1 MLKEIICDKIAD
13 KRIIFNNG
21 LNVVVGDDNAAN
33 SIGKST
39 ALMLIDFA
47 FGGDSYADRDDV
59 LTQIGAHEVCFHFVF
74 EGQDYYFKRNTSNRN
89 SVQKCDEDYNDE
101 EQMSNNEYKAFLTTQ
116 YHIPILHLSFREMVG
131 QFSRIYHIGNCDEN
145 NPLNP
150 GYNHNMESR
159 VTYLIKL
166 LNKYQKVA
174 EQAKIK
180 EDAEEKLSAYNKAI
194 KLKLVPVIN
203 GKREYKENDK
213 EIDRLN
219 GEIDLLKLQIAN
231 NTIDLTSEQLA
242 RISVIKAKLARIQ
255 KDISLTQSLINGL
268 QQNISDSDSAL
279 IIDIERLK
287 ELFPSAEVRKMQ
299 EVNDFHANLTSILH
313 NEITDRIKNEQ
324 KKLAWLRGQEKE
336 CVERITQVATE
347 TNPDTLALDRLV
359 STKQSVDQLI
369 SGKESFDT
377 KQILTQEKKYATE
390 LYNKIVS
397 KVLTDIE
404 FRLNKEM
411 ERLNKLITGEDKKTP
426 KISLD
431 PKSYSIFCEND
442 TGTGTGFRALLTFDL
457 AILSL
462 TALPFLIHDSL
473 LFKNVEDDAI
483 KGIIDLYS
491 KGEKQVFIS
500 LDKLPSYQKEVQDA
514 VESHKVLKLSSEH
527 TLYGIVWNR

>member
-1 MLKEIICDKIAD
+1 
-13 KRIIFNNG
+13 
-21 LNVVVGDDNAAN
+21 
-33 SIGKST
+33 
-39 ALMLIDFA
+39 
-47 FGGDSYADRDDV
+47 
-59 LTQIGAHEVCFHFVF
+59 
-74 EGQDYYFKRNTSNRN
+74 
-89 SVQKCDEDYNDE
+89 
-101 EQMSNNEYKAFLTTQ
+101 
-116 YHIPILHLSFREMVG
+116 
-131 QFSRIYHIGNCDEN
+131 
-145 NPLNP
+145 
-150 GYNHNMESR
+150 
-159 VTYLIKL
+159 
-166 LNKYQKVA
+166 
-174 EQAKIK
+174 
-180 EDAEEKLSAYNKAI
+180 
-194 KLKLVPVIN
+194 
-203 GKREYKENDK
+203 
-213 EIDRLN
+213 
-219 GEIDLLKLQIAN
+219 
-231 NTIDLTSEQLA
+231 LA

-279 IIDIERLK
+279 IIDVERLK